1 MYSID
6 RESDVALYVQIRDAI
21 ENAVRDGE
29 LKAGDRLPSVSRL
42 AKEIGV
48 TQATVRR
55 ALLDL
60 NESGLTDSHVGRG
73 TFIREKSDTDEDG
86 GRVEEGT
93 GDLRL
98 DRNNGN
104 EVKISATRR
113 MRTGVSKA
121 LYDIMPLAHKPGV
134 IQLTKGVPDPELLP
148 NGFVDEVCREVLSQG
163 DKHLIQS
170 TEPQGMYALRA
181 EIARRESEG
190 GVLITPEQVLITNGV
205 SQAISLLGQSLFE
218 SSHELV
224 LESPNFLGIANSFSA
239 MGHWVETV
247 RRDSGGPSMKQLA
260 RMSAGTPKLL
270 YVCPYV
276 HNPTGLNMTEER
288 TIELAR
294 WARDTSGVIVTD
306 EIFRDLRYRPSK
318 TTSLLSEL
326 GAEQTIVV
334 NSLSKTV
341 MTGLRLGWMISSASR
356 IKELTGLKKLMD
368 QATPTLV
375 QAMALSIF
383 KSGRYEELVATLQ
396 GVYEKRM
403 QTMLKALKRHMPQG
417 VSWSKPEGGFSMM
430 LELPNGYSSV
440 ALLLF
445 AVEKGVSFLPG
456 PLFDIDHRYV
466 NGMRLS
472 CAWSDEQE
480 IKEGVQLLADAVEVF
495 ISQPPED
502 AGLSGLGGY
511 Q

>member
-6 RESDVALYVQIRDAI
+6 RDSDVALYVQIRDAI
-21 ENAVRDGE
+21 ENAIKEGR
-29 LKAGDRLPSVSRL
+29 LKVGDRLPSVSSL

-55 ALLDL
+55 ALQDL
-60 NESGLTDSHVGRG
+60 TESGLTDSHVGRG
-73 TFIREKSDTDEDG
+73 TFIREKSDGEDRGNDHKRSEFSQPYRKNVDE
-86 GRVEEGT
+86 
-93 GDLRL
+93 L
-98 DRNNGN
+98 
-104 EVKISATRR
+104 KISAARR

-134 IQLTKGVPDPELLP
+134 IQLTRGVPDPDLLP
-148 NGFVDEVCREVLSQG
+148 EGFVDEVCRELLSKG
-163 DKHLIQS
+163 DKHLVQA

-181 EIARRESEG
+181 EIARRESER
-190 GVLITPEQVLITNGV
+190 GVSVGPDQVLITNGV
-205 SQAISLLGQSLFE
+205 SQAISLVGQSLLE
-218 SSHELV
+218 SPYDLV
-224 LESPNFLGIANSFSA
+224 LESPNFLGVANSFSA

-247 RRDSGGPSMKQLA
+247 RRDNSGPNMEQLA
-260 RMSAGTPKLL
+260 RMSTGAPKLL
-270 YVCPYV
+270 YVCPYA
-276 HNPTGLNMTEER
+276 HNPTGLNMTTAR
-288 TIELAR
+288 TLELVR
-294 WARDTSGVIVTD
+294 WARDTSGLILTD
-306 EIFRDLRYRPSK
+306 EIFRDLRFRPSD
-318 TTSLLSEL
+318 TTSLLREL

-341 MTGLRLGWMISSASR
+341 MTGMRLGWVISSPQR

-368 QATPTLV
+368 QASPTLI

-383 KSGRYEELVATLQ
+383 KSGRYEGLVGTLQ
-396 GVYEKRM
+396 GVYEKRTNIM
-403 QTMLKALKRHMPQG
+403 HKALKRYMPQE
-417 VSWSKPEGGFSMM
+417 VTWSKPEGGFSMM

-466 NGMRLS
+466 NAMRLS
-472 CAWSDEQE
+472 CAWSDEHE
-480 IKEGVQLLADAVEVF
+480 IKEGVQLLADAVGEF
-495 ISQPPED
+495 ISKPPED
-502 AGLSGLGGY
+502 SGLSGLGGY